1 MLCLNHQKMKGS
13 HDMSFGNN
21 LREIRKQ
28 RGNTQEELAERLG
41 VSRQAIS
48 KWESDSG
55 YPETEKLIAISR
67 ELNISLDYL
76 LNDVSNT
83 EEKQEQKSVVYPP
96 SGRIAITTFDG
107 TNVIT
112 CRSVKCSQI
121 LAPGKNEP
129 RFILNGIDR
138 VSFWGEHA
146 VLLGWYASEE
156 DVRREIKEITE
167 ALGRGEASYTLR
179 YAADVEFKGFL
190 GQPKLKN
197 SGKE

>member
-1 MLCLNHQKMKGS
+1 
-13 HDMSFGNN
+13 MSFGDN

-28 RGNTQEELAERLG
+28 RGITQEGLAELLG
-41 VSRQAIS
+41 VSRQAVS

-83 EEKQEQKSVVYPP
+83 AEAPEEKPAVYAP
-96 SGRIAITTFDG
+96 SGGGIAITTFDG
-107 TNVIT
+107 QNVVI
-112 CRSVKCSQI
+112 CRSVKCSPI
-121 LAPGKNEP
+121 AFPGKNQP

-146 VLLGWYASEE
+146 VLLGWYATEK
-156 DVRREIKEITE
+156 DVQNEIRGITE
-167 ALGRGEASYTLR
+167 ALGRGEASYRLR
-179 YAADVEFKGFL
+179 HAAEVKYKGFL
-190 GQPKLKN
+190 GQPVLIN
-197 SGKE
+197 PDSE